1 MTRFLPAGVG
11 RARTRER
18 RFVAAVLILFALHP
32 PPFAAA
38 QTCPEEP
45 PLQNYVGAGQVVCP
59 CFAVGEEAG
68 AILNAPSAHY
78 PIEILRIGIAWG
90 SLIGGSPPQLEEA
103 IHIYGAGLP
112 NPGTPIFSL
121 PGPQLNDGFINQ
133 FNLEPLPG
141 EIVVNSG
148 PFAVTLEFAN
158 PNAGDPFAPSMV
170 HDGNGCQPGKN
181 VVFAIPGGWLDGC
194 SLGLTGD
201 WVVFAVYRRVNCAT
215 GVGEE
220 YVAHAGPI
228 VLLQPRPNPFQ
239 LETEVSFLLS
249 QEEQVEVS
257 IHDLGG
263 RLVDVLASRQFSSG
277 RHALRWDG
285 MGEDGATLAPGVYF
299 LTVNAGSFRAHQKV
313 VLRR

>member
-1 MTRFLPAGVG
+1 L
-11 RARTRER
+11 
-18 RFVAAVLILFALHP
+18 VAAVLILFALHP
-32 PPFAAA
+32 APFAAA

-78 PIEILRIGIAWG
+78 PIEILRVGIGWG
-90 SLIGGSPPQLEEA
+90 SLTGGSPPQLEEA

-148 PFAVTLEFAN
+148 PFTVTLEFAN

-220 YVAHAGPI
+220 YVAHSGPI

-239 LETEVSFLLS
+239 LETEVSFLLA

-263 RLVDVLASRQFSSG
+263 RLVDVLANRQFSSG

-285 MGEDGATLAPGVYF
+285 MGEDGTALAPGVYF
-299 LTVNAGSFRAHQKV
+299 LTVNAGSFRAHQKM